1 VAGELSV
8 DMGLLLKLSD
18 KSLIIPPLP
27 QSATSG
33 YNIAS
38 IPVLLLTVSSMN
50 PDLKK
55 LQPYPFEKLKAL
67 KNQALSK
74 TGQPA
79 VEGHIALSIGEPKH
93 ESPKFVLDS
102 ISSNLDLINRYPL
115 TRGSLE
121 LRTAIAN
128 WLLRRFKLPGDSVD
142 PEKNILPVTGTRE
155 ALFSFAQC
163 FIDRGKDP
171 LILMPN
177 PFYQIYEG
185 AAFLSGAEPYFY
197 NTVKENDYLPDF
209 DAIEA
214 SIWQRCQIIYICTPG
229 NPTGSVISKQQLIK
243 LIELSQQYDFIIASD
258 ECYSEI
264 YFDESN
270 PPAGLLQAAVDCGN
284 TSFQNCIVFHSLSK
298 RSNLPGMRSGFVA
311 GEAELIKAYLLYRT
325 YHGCAMPPVHQ
336 VASIA
341 AWNDESHVEQN
352 RTLYRKKFESVID
365 ILKPVIEVTLPD
377 AGFYIWLNTPVDD
390 ETFARDLYAQQN
402 VTVLPGSYLSR
413 ESDGINPGRNH
424 VRMALVAPLDQCI
437 TAANRIRQYIQS
449 LN

>member
-1 VAGELSV
+1 
-8 DMGLLLKLSD
+8 
-18 KSLIIPPLP
+18 
-27 QSATSG
+27 
-33 YNIAS
+33 
-38 IPVLLLTVSSMN
+38 MN

-67 KNQALSK
+67 KALGLSK

-79 VEGHIALSIGEPKH
+79 VKGHIALSIGEPKH

-102 ISSNLDLINRYPL
+102 IKENLDQISLYPM
-115 TRGSLE
+115 TKGGIE

-128 WLLRRFKLPGDSVD
+128 WLTRRFKLSDNIID
-142 PEKNILPVTGTRE
+142 PERHILPVTGTRE

-163 FIDRGKDP
+163 FIDRTDDAV
-171 LILMPN
+171 IMMPN

-185 AAFLSGAEPYFY
+185 AAFLSGAQPYFY
-197 NTVKENDYLPDF
+197 NTVKENNYLPDF
-209 DAIEA
+209 DAIDE
-214 SIWQRCQIIYICTPG
+214 SIWRRCQIIYICTPG

-243 LIELSQQYDFIIASD
+243 LIALAEKYDFIIASD

-264 YFDESN
+264 YFDTNN
-270 PPAGLLQAAVDCGN
+270 PPTGLLEAAEACGN
-284 TSFQNCIVFHSLSK
+284 DSFENCIVFHSLSK

-311 GEAELIKAYLLYRT
+311 GDAKLIKSYLLYRT

-336 VASIA
+336 VASIE
-341 AWNDESHVEQN
+341 AWNDETHVEQN
-352 RTLYRKKFESVID
+352 RDLYIKKFDAVID
-365 ILKPVIEVTLPD
+365 ILSSVINVTPPD
-377 AGFYIWLNTPVDD
+377 AGFYLWLNTPIND

-413 ESDGINPGRNH
+413 ESDGTNPGKDH
-424 VRMALVAPLDQCI
+424 VRMALVAPFDECV
-437 TAANRIRQYIQS
+437 TAAKRIKEYIKT